1 MNAALRTAIAA
12 LAALLALQLL
22 WHAWLAPPKP
32 GLLAPTLVLAL
43 APLLFCLWMAAKSP
57 RRGALVG
64 GIVCLFYFS
73 HGIGELWSGT
83 PPYWPAV
90 VEIALALAVVFA
102 LGWEVRMAKRKE
114 GAT

>member
-1 MNAALRTAIAA
+1 MNTPLRTAIAA
-12 LAALLALQLL
+12 LIALLALQLF

-32 GLLAPTLVLAL
+32 GLLVPTLVLAL
-43 APLLFCLWMAAKSP
+43 APLVFCLWMAVKSP

-73 HGIGELWSGT
+73 HGIGELWSGAT
-83 PPYWPAV
+83 PRWPAA

-102 LGWEVRMAKRKE
+102 LGWEVRASKR
-114 GAT
+114 A